1 MSEIEPDTFNRGA
14 IAKTMCE
21 YIVKTDADIISPLI
35 LDGAWGC
42 GKTTHAKR
50 MRECLQRDY
59 CEEVKCIYWNAASSD
74 YASDPLP
81 MFAAALYD
89 HIPQDNRKQ
98 YGKEA
103 FTMCFGSFMGGTL
116 SVFRQII
123 ESKTGVNFGKVVTDA
138 EEVASALNI
147 QHHIESQFSNFL
159 EVAGNE
165 KLRVDAARS
174 LIQLVK
180 DGETQDLIIIID
192 ELDRCRPDF
201 ALKMIESI
209 KHLFDESGCKF
220 ILVMNKKSIYSAI
233 MHLYGLTQEEAV
245 LYLTKYIKMEFQLPR
260 NVIDDLHI
268 KSEPCTIHYFFE
280 LMNKESE
287 TSWRR
292 GNRLLYSCVS
302 HYIQIKK
309 LQLRDIKKLVDTI
322 RFIQSSI
329 PQEKGLRYTVY
340 LTCLI
345 CMLAYILSFKHDLT
359 MRILAKDI
367 SSNEVMH
374 AIEEFEYKPGSTLIN
389 DEEYFKY
396 IRYVLDYFLA
406 RGDEAK
412 MKVKESCNGTFKG
425 KGEVIE
431 EGGEVMEIW
440 LKYATFVR

>member
-1 MSEIEPDTFNRGA
+1 MSEIEPDTFNRA
-14 IAKTMCE
+14 PIAKTMCE

-50 MRECLQRDY
+50 MQECLQRDY
-59 CEEVKCIYWNAASSD
+59 TEEVKCIYWNAAASD

-89 HIPQDNRKQ
+89 HIPQDNREQ

-103 FTMCFGSFMGGTL
+103 FTMCFGPFMGGTL
-116 SVFRQII
+116 SVFRQVI
-123 ESKTGVNFGKVVTDA
+123 ESKIGVNFSKVVTDA
-138 EEVASALNI
+138 EEFASTLDI
-147 QHHIESQFSNFL
+147 QRQIESQFSTFL
-159 EVAGNE
+159 EDAGNE
-165 KLRVDAARS
+165 KLRMDAARS
-174 LIQLVK
+174 LIQLAK
-180 DGETQDLIIIID
+180 DQETQDIIIIID
-192 ELDRCRPDF
+192 ELDRCRPNF

-209 KHLFDESGCKF
+209 KHLFGEIGCKF

-245 LYLTKYIKMEFQLPR
+245 RYLTKYIKMEFQLPR
-260 NVIDDLHI
+260 SVIDDSHI

-302 HYIQIKK
+302 HFIQIKK

-329 PQEKGLRYTVY
+329 PQENGLRCMNH
-340 LTCLI
+340 LACLI
-345 CMLAYILSFKHDLT
+345 CMLAYTLCFKHDLT

-367 SSNEVMH
+367 SPNEVMY
-374 AIEEFEYKPGSTLIN
+374 AIEEIEYKSDIPLMIN
-389 DEEYFKY
+389 EDFFKY
-396 IRYVLDYFLA
+396 IRYVLVYFLV
-406 RGDEAK
+406 GEEEV
-412 MKVKESCNGTFKG
+412 MKQG
-425 KGEVIE
+425 KASYDSSLPWLAIE

-440 LKYATFVR
+440 LKYAIFVR